1 MRRIV
6 SALVV
11 LTSCI
16 LGQAFEV
23 ASIHTRTD
31 GSGEV
36 WTIKPFRFDVSGSRF
51 VVENFSLK
59 DLITY
64 AYDIKDYQLLGEPR
78 WADIDRY
85 DINAKADGDAALTR
99 ELARPMMQALLADRF
114 QLKVRRGTKEMPV
127 YALVVGK
134 NGPKF
139 KESAPDAESM
149 LRLGSSGK
157 GSVMT
162 VTKGSMA
169 QLAGQFSN
177 KNGVDRPVVDKTGLS
192 GGYDYKLE
200 WGNDGAAN
208 ADADVVSIFTAI
220 QEQLGLRLEK
230 TTAPI
235 EVLMVDSAAKP
246 SEN

>member
-1 MRRIV
+1 MTRI
-6 SALVV
+6 LW
-11 LTSCI
+11 I
-16 LGQAFEV
+16 LAAAGCCASGQSFEV

-36 WTIKPFRFDVSGSRF
+36 WTIKPFRFDFSGSRLTIQ
-51 VVENFSLK
+51 NFRLS

-64 AYDIKDYQLLGEPR
+64 AYDIKDYQLLGEPH

-85 DINAKADGDAALTR
+85 DISAKAEGVAVLTR

-114 QLKVRRGTKEMPV
+114 QLEVHHGTKEMPV

-139 KESAPDAESM
+139 KESAPDAQS
-149 LRLGSSGK
+149 LLTLGSRGK
-157 GSVMT
+157 GLVMT

-169 QLAGQFSN
+169 QLANQFSN
-177 KNGVDRPVVDKTGLS
+177 RNGVDRPVLDKTGLT

-200 WGNDGAAN
+200 WGDYGAAN
-208 ADADVVSIFTAI
+208 ADADAVSIFTAI
-220 QEQLGLRLEK
+220 QEQLGLKLEK

-235 EVLMVDSAAKP
+235 EVLIVDSAAKP